1 MSPARDNLRSFLP
14 ESVASRKGSRQADRL
29 YDSRQYGDIEKQ
41 RVVALIIV
49 LNANIISK
57 ENGPRTRR
65 DKETRGNSKEKRDI
79 PATTETSRLFKNYEI
94 ARGA

>member
-65 DKETRGNSKEKRDI
+65 DKDI